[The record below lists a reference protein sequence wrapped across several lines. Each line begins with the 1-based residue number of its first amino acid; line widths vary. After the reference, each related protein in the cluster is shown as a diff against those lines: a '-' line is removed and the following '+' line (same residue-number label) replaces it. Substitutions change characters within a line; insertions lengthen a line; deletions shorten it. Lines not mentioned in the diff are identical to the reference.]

1 MWDDLVQQW
10 VPQFGYKKNKVE
22 AQKNWCIPIKEG
34 LDPNLHPFETQAEE
48 KKERIAK
55 NELQRLRNIAKAKGG
70 GAGFLLGY
78 LFSTF
83 TS

>member
-1 MWDDLVQQW
+1 MELNK
-10 VPQFGYKKNKVE
+10 FGQE
-22 AQKNWCIPIKEG
+22 DASM
-34 LDPNLHPFETQAEE
+34 DFASQAEE

-70 GAGFLLGY
+70 GAGFLLRY
-78 LFSTF
+78 LFSTL